1 MGKYTINSKLLVITR
16 GSRGYSLRISAIF
29 FPGSPHEAT
38 SEISNAV
45 IRRDIPEEHVGHF
58 LPLPTSKTCVK
69 MCGNGKLMVYH
80 IIYII
85 YIWAHCHLHLSMNEL
100 NYISICILYERV
112 WINIIYI
119 YIIIIILIIITEL
132 GQSNSDSSMI
142 AGQTHLCQS
151 FPRTPF
157 FSGLGLSLP

>member
-1 MGKYTINSKLLVITR
+1 MGTLPFT
-16 GSRGYSLRISAIF
+16 SLYEWI
-29 FPGSPHEAT
+29 E
-38 SEISNAV
+38 
-45 IRRDIPEEHVGHF
+45 
-58 LPLPTSKTCVK
+58 L
-69 MCGNGKLMVYH
+69 
-80 IIYII
+80 
-85 YIWAHCHLHLSMNEL
+85 HLHM
-100 NYISICILYERV
+100 YFIWTCMDKYF
-112 WINIIYI
+112 IYI